1 VTTRRLRKTLAL
13 LTIVLALGLGA
24 AAPARAGDGQGE
36 PGTTSTTSTSV
47 TPFSGDVDQRIIPRP
62 NSGHPPQ
69 DAGDR
74 GGALQFAL
82 LGLIV
87 LGVTIVC
94 VKIFRSTRQI
104 QA

>member
-1 VTTRRLRKTLAL
+1 

-36 PGTTSTTSTSV
+36 PGTTSTSV

-62 NSGHPPQ
+62 NSGHPPR